1 MWTELNDDKGSHP
14 LLNRAISG
22 QYMSAS
28 TIKPLSALAGLEFGT
43 YTSTQTT
50 NCTGYWTGLGKAWG
64 KRCWLTSGHGTMTL
78 QSGIANSCDPVFYD
92 MGKAFFYDEQHSE
105 GLQEVFRRWGLGKT
119 CGIDLPSEGAGR
131 IPDAEW
137 KESYFTDA
145 SAEDRKWNAGD
156 MTNIAI
162 GQGDILVTPLQMA
175 CAYMGLA
182 NGGKQYVLTC
192 FCLPCRAMATAMPI
206 STTARARRSAWRPRS
221 TAIRI

>member
-1 MWTELNDDKGSHP
+1 MNTETG
-14 LLNRAISG
+14 II
-22 QYMSAS
+22 M
-28 TIKPLSALAGLEFGT
+28 KPI
-43 YTSTQTT
+43 
-50 NCTGYWTGLGKAWG
+50 CT
-64 KRCWLTSGHGTMTL
+64 KRTH
-78 QSGIANSCDPVFYD
+78 I
-92 MGKAFFYDEQHSE
+92 
-105 GLQEVFRRWGLGKT
+105 GKT

-182 NGGKQYVLTC
+182 NGGKQYVPHVFLSEASRPYDV
-192 FCLPCRAMATAMPI
+192 LN
-206 STTARARRSAWRPRS
+206 SQEARVEAEGNEKSLYHIIKPEIDFPEGTDDPFGYRQIA
-221 TAIRI
+221 

>member
-1 MWTELNDDKGSHP
+1 
-14 LLNRAISG
+14 
-22 QYMSAS
+22 
-28 TIKPLSALAGLEFGT
+28 
-43 YTSTQTT
+43 
-50 NCTGYWTGLGKAWG
+50 
-64 KRCWLTSGHGTMTL
+64 MTL

-92 MGKAFFYDEQHSE
+92 MGKAFFYDEQHPE

-162 GQGDILVTPLQMA
+162 
-175 CAYMGLA
+175 
-182 NGGKQYVLTC
+182 
-192 FCLPCRAMATAMPI
+192 
-206 STTARARRSAWRPRS
+206 ARATSW
-221 TAIRI
+221 